1 MTDRDNDLSTVLL
14 DPEPAPLDIAF
25 AVAFVLA
32 CFALIAVLVLEVAR
46 G

>member
-1 MTDRDNDLSTVLL
+1 MNKREDLSTVLL

-32 CFALIAVLVLEVAR
+32 CFALIAVLVVEVGR
-46 G
+46 